1 MSKIN
6 SKWFKYLQGSLI
18 AAFMVGLALYLADNS
33 HPALAGLFAAIP
45 VALPTMILLED
56 SQVKEYAFS
65 LALGIGS
72 YVIAAFFFYYLY
84 TKEKCVRWKALLAS
98 MMLWIF
104 IACLAYYLFT
114 RGPYA
119 SGLLNSY

>member
-1 MSKIN
+1 MSKVGN
-6 SKWFKYLQGSLI
+6 NWPKYLRGALI
-18 AAFMVGLALYLADNS
+18 AAFMIGMSLYLADHS

-56 SQVKEYAFS
+56 SQVKDYAFS

-84 TKEKCVRWKALLAS
+84 TKEKWVRWKALLTS
-98 MMLWIF
+98 MVLWIF
-104 IACLAYYLFT
+104 LACLAYYLFT
-114 RGPYA
+114 NGPFSA
-119 SGLLNSY
+119 NGK